1 MTKIYIGLCGGR
13 PLRKHCLTTERQEL
27 HLACLLPWSQPTCPL
42 NALELVDQYPLAAR
56 AVQEEFYNEDGLTG
70 ADSVEGA
77 IELQRQLQELFS
89 KGGFQLRKWNSSNP
103 TVIKHILQEIKRT
116 LSSHTIP
123 DPDQYTKTLGIRW
136 NSVMDHFQLTIA
148 ELLPL
153 KRH

>member
-1 MTKIYIGLCGGR
+1 MTRVTFGMSASLFTANMSIK
-13 PLRKHCLTTERQEL
+13 Q
-27 HLACLLPWSQPTCPL
+27 

-56 AVQEEFYNEDGLTG
+56 AVQEEFYIEDGLTG

-116 LSSHTIP
+116 SSSHTIP
-123 DPDQYTKTLGIRW
+123 DPDQYTKTLGI
-136 NSVMDHFQLTIA
+136 
-148 ELLPL
+148 
-153 KRH
+153 